1 MWESLGRRGRRECST
16 HALGIRPDPVGT
28 VPEARFEV
36 QEGEWMVPTAVH
48 LRLRGI
54 RSGAGPAAGESKP
67 ASNGRAMNGAAEAE
81 DQRG

>member
-1 MWESLGRRGRRECST
+1 MWESLGRRGRRGCST

-48 LRLRGI
+48 PRLGGI
-54 RSGAGPAAGESKP
+54 RVGNQSRVGREP
-67 ASNGRAMNGAAEAE
+67 ASNGRAMEGAAEAD
-81 DQRG
+81 DQRE